1 LYFLKYK
8 IENSEEFLTVATTR
22 PETIFGDVA
31 ICINPNDEKYSHL
44 KGKKVIVPIV
54 NRVIPIIEDDY
65 VDIEFG
71 TGALKIT
78 PAHDINDYEIGQK
91 FNLPIIDSLDDDA
104 NLNEHGLHYQR
115 KDSLIEHVFGGVNPQ
130 GCEVTSFK
138 TPSTKEYGHDFL
150 WRNYQALPEKG
161 KIGIFNRSHYESVLV
176 CKVHPEYNLSEKV
189 WDNVEQI
196 NDKFWKNRYES
207 IRDFEKH
214 LARNGT
220 KIVKI
225 FLHVSPEEQKQRFLD
240 RINEEDKNWKFSAA
254 DLKERAR
261 FGDYMEAYE
270 EAINETSKEHAPW
283 FVVPAD
289 KKWFA
294 RLTALQIIIDALED
308 MNLKYPE
315 LPENEKTALEEA
327 KKQLENEK

>member
-1 LYFLKYK
+1 MDKNFTKDFQVKEISKFK
-8 IENSEEFLTVATTR
+8 IKDFSTT
-22 PETIFGDVA
+22 
-31 ICINPNDEKYSHL
+31 Y
-44 KGKKVIVPIV
+44 KGKLNK
-54 NRVIPIIEDDY
+54 E
-65 VDIEFG
+65 EG
-71 TGALKIT
+71 EKLLQEEKKKL
-78 PAHDINDYEIGQK
+78 YELQEKLYADGSQ
-91 FNLPIIDSLDDDA
+91 SLLVVLQAMDA
-104 NLNEHGLHYQR
+104 AG

-138 TPSTKEYGHDFL
+138 APSSKEYGFDFI
-150 WRNYQALPEKG
+150 WRHYTALPEKG

-189 WDNVEQI
+189 WKSVDEI
-196 NDKFWKNRYES
+196 NENFWQNRYES

-225 FLHVSPEEQKQRFLD
+225 FLHVSPEEQKQRLLD

-270 EAINETSKEHAPW
+270 EAIKNEYKFYSYG
-283 FVVPAD
+283 
-289 KKWFA
+289 
-294 RLTALQIIIDALED
+294 DAMLILYSMEVQVH
-308 MNLKYPE
+308 Y
-315 LPENEKTALEEA
+315 
-327 KKQLENEK
+327 